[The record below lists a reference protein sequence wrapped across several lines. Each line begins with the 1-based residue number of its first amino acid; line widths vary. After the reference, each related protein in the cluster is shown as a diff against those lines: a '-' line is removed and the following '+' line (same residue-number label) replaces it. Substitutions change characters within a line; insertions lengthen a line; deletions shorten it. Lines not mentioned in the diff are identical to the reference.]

1 MEGLQLDYRIPFPC
15 FFSPNWKQLPA
26 VALLQ
31 TLLLGADSASRWE
44 ALTSQKRQLRAGR
57 SSQPSLPAPGSS
69 WSCTTP
75 WKSTVISL
83 LGAGEMPFVMLRA
96 FVFCMSCVGV
106 NLARLPEHHELVRRE
121 AVLGESR
128 LGAPTASRVP
138 CWWHFLPSLHL
149 YPC

>member
-1 MEGLQLDYRIPFPC
+1 MPGKLLRAHFYFFQPECACEEGVTEMEGLQLDYRIPFPC

-44 ALTSQKRQLRAGR
+44 ALTSQKRQLRAGL

-75 WKSTVISL
+75 WKSTVSSL
-83 LGAGEMPFVMLRA
+83 LPPRCWGNALCDAPSFCFLHKLCWGE
-96 FVFCMSCVGV
+96 
-106 NLARLPEHHELVRRE
+106 
-121 AVLGESR
+121 LGEAARTS
-128 LGAPTASRVP
+128 
-138 CWWHFLPSLHL
+138 
-149 YPC
+149 